1 MTEYSRPLSSVPRVP
16 RPHILCIDDEPHIL
30 DGLQRLL
37 RDRFDI
43 SVAVGGRAGVDRLR
57 SDEKFAVVMTD
68 MRMPDVDGVAVLCA
82 ARELRPEST
91 RVLLTGQA
99 DLTAAV
105 AAVNAG
111 HVYRF
116 LLKPC
121 PTDQLRAALDA
132 AVEHARLLRVERDL
146 LSGTLKGA
154 IKLCL
159 DILALVHPEA
169 LSRGARVRRVAGML
183 AAKVDGVEEWTV
195 EVAALL
201 SDLGAITLPA
211 PVLTKLHAGVM
222 LTLGERQQVDRLPA
236 VAANLVAAIPRLE
249 PVRDI
254 LRFQRTHYDGS
265 HSPER
270 GIAGAKIPVGA
281 RILHLANDYD
291 ALESR
296 DVAVNARFR
305 ALRAAGG
312 RYDPV
317 LLTMLRDL
325 VEEAAAP
332 SATAGAAGSLM
343 RLGSVPVGLIFAENI
358 VAPNGIVLIGRGQE
372 VTVPLLDRIG
382 LFPGSVRE
390 RLVRVLPPVRAT
402 AVSAPA
408 VSARAR

>member
-1 MTEYSRPLSSVPRVP
+1 MTESGRVLSSVPRVP
-16 RPHILCIDDEPHIL
+16 LPRLLCIDDESQIL
-30 DGLQRLL
+30 EGLRRLL
-37 RDRFDI
+37 RDRFDVA
-43 SVAVGGRAGVDRLR
+43 VAVGGRAGIDRLR
-57 SDEKFAVVMTD
+57 SEEAFAVVMTD
-68 MRMPDVDGVAVLCA
+68 MRMPDVDGVAVLRA
-82 ARELRPEST
+82 ARELRPETT

-99 DLTAAV
+99 DLSSAV
-105 AAVNAG
+105 AAVNDG
-111 HVYRF
+111 YVFRF

-121 PTDQLRAALDA
+121 PRDQLRAALDD
-132 AVEHARLLRVERDL
+132 AVEQHRLLRVEREL

-169 LSRGARVRRVAGML
+169 LSRGARVRRVASML
-183 AAKVDGVEEWTV
+183 ATKVDGVEEWTV

-201 SDLGAITLPA
+201 SDLGAITLPSA
-211 PVLTKLHAGVM
+211 VLTKLHAGAM
-222 LTLGERQQVDRLPA
+222 LTLGERQQIDRLPV

-270 GIAGAKIPVGA
+270 GIAGARIPVGA

-296 DVAVNARFR
+296 DVSLNARFR
-305 ALRAAGG
+305 ALRASGG

-332 SATAGAAGSLM
+332 TSAASAAGSLM
-343 RLGSVPVGLIFAENI
+343 RLGSASVGLIFAEDI

-372 VTVPLLDRIG
+372 VTAPLLDRIG

-390 RLVRVLPPVRAT
+390 RLVRVLPPASAP

-408 VSARAR
+408 VSAPAG